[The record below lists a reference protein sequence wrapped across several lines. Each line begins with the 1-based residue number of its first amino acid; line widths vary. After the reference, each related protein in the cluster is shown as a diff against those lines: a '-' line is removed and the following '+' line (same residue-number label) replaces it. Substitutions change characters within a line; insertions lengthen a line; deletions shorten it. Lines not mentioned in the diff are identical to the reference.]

1 MEGRWNPIG
10 TQFLCFLVFIVGV
23 GIHGSWSL
31 NDEGLVL
38 FKFRSRVRS
47 DPHGA
52 LANWNLRDG
61 DPCMWSGVHCVAG
74 KVHIL
79 NLTGCSLEGTL
90 APELGKLVHLRS
102 IVLRNNCFSGIL
114 PSEIGNLKKLEI
126 LDLRNNYLSGAVP
139 AEIGRSQTLK
149 CLSVSG
155 NKFRG
160 TIPGEM
166 RRLKLLSH
174 LELDESLASSSASE
188 FKYVNCKNED
198 DTWMMRLKKLWR
210 AYSHAIPFTKSLREY
225 LHSSSLFQTFN
236 ARVHPLQPVKGSCCC
251 CSTTRPP
258 ADSTSDVPHLIQ
270 NVEILVNFARRRRL
284 QEQPSNLVAE
294 PTNDRGQNDVVVVV
308 PITKGSGSFPA
319 VPNSKSPSSP
329 PSISNDASSDHNAPS
344 ESPKGPIIHNHVPP
358 SFWDTWI
365 YFVFALMAVVLMA
378 LIVIMIVLCRRRG
391 MRHIGPWRSGISVQ
405 LQNALVSGIP
415 KLNRSELETA
425 CEDFSNIINSY
436 DGFIVYKGT
445 LSSGI
450 EIAVASTT
458 TTYRKEWSRNAEKA
472 YRRKIDTL
480 SKVNHKN
487 FTNLIGFCEEDEP
500 FNRMMV
506 FEYAPNGTLFEHIH
520 IKDMEHLDWTSRM
533 RIIMG
538 VAYCLKHMHDL
549 KPPVSHTNLT
559 SSSIFL
565 TDDYAAKI
573 AEISFL
579 SQAASK
585 PKPSSED
592 EGEHSELP
600 PIVDPE
606 ANVYNFGIILLEV
619 ISGKLPYSEKE
630 GPIEKWAKEY
640 LSDKSRITQ
649 IVDSSLKAFKTNQLE
664 VICEIVQECIISDP
678 RQRPSMSDIV
688 PRLKEVIPITQD
700 QAAPRLSPLWWAEL
714 EILSQEAN

>member
-10 TQFLCFLVFIVGV
+10 TQFWCFLVFIVGV
-23 GIHGSWSL
+23 KIHGSWSL

-38 FKFRSRVRS
+38 FKFRARVRY
-47 DPHGA
+47 DPYGA
-52 LANWNLRDG
+52 LANWNLKDG

-79 NLTGCSLEGTL
+79 NLSGCSLKGTL

-102 IVLRNNCFSGIL
+102 LVLRNNCFFGIL
-114 PSEIGNLKKLEI
+114 PREIGNLKKLEI
-126 LDLRNNYLSGAVP
+126 LDLRDNYFSGAVP

-174 LELDESLASSSASE
+174 LELDESLTSTSAAR
-188 FKYVNCKNED
+188 FKYVDCKFED
-198 DTWMMRLKKLWR
+198 DTWMVRLRQLQR
-210 AYSHAIPFTKSLREY
+210 AYSHILPPFMKSLREY
-225 LHSSSLFQTFN
+225 IHSLVFQM
-236 ARVHPLQPVKGSCCC
+236 VHSVQPVKGGCCC
-251 CSTTRPP
+251 CSNTP
-258 ADSTSDVPHLIQ
+258 
-270 NVEILVNFARRRRL
+270 EILFNFARRRRL
-284 QEQPSNLVAE
+284 QEQQPSNLVAAE
-294 PTNDRGQNDVVVVV
+294 PTSNNGPNFNDMIIV
-308 PITKGSGSFPA
+308 PITRGSGSFPA
-319 VPNSKSPSSP
+319 VPNSKSPPSP
-329 PSISNDASSDHNAPS
+329 TASSDHDGNAPS
-344 ESPKGPIIHNHVPP
+344 DSPKGPIIQDHAPP

-365 YFVFALMAVVLMA
+365 YFLFALMTAILLASIFV
-378 LIVIMIVLCRRRG
+378 MIFLCRRRG
-391 MRHIGPWRSGISVQ
+391 VRPIGPWTSGISGQ
-405 LQNALVSGIP
+405 LQKALVTGVP

-425 CEDFSNIINSY
+425 CEDFSNIITSY
-436 DGFIVYKGT
+436 DGYIVYKGT
-445 LSSGI
+445 LSTGV

-458 TTYRKEWSRNAEKA
+458 TTYRKLWSRNAEKA

-520 IKDMEHLDWTSRM
+520 IKEMEHLDWTSRM

-559 SSSIFL
+559 SNSIFL

-573 AEISFL
+573 TEIPFL

-592 EGEHSELP
+592 EGENSELP
-600 PIVDPE
+600 PTVDPE
-606 ANVYNFGIILLEV
+606 TNVYSFGIILLEV

-630 GPIEKWAKEY
+630 GPIEKWVKQY
-640 LSDKSRITQ
+640 LSDKSRITHMA
-649 IVDSSLKAFKTNQLE
+649 DPSLKAFKTKQLE
-664 VICEIVQECIISDP
+664 VICEVVQECIVTDP

-688 PRLKEVIPITQD
+688 PRLREAITISQD

>member
-31 NDEGLVL
+31 NDEGN
-38 FKFRSRVRS
+38 RSRVRS

-79 NLTGCSLEGTL
+79 
-90 APELGKLVHLRS
+90 
-102 IVLRNNCFSGIL
+102 VLRNNCFSGIL

-188 FKYVNCKNED
+188 FKYVNCKNE
-198 DTWMMRLKKLWR
+198 
-210 AYSHAIPFTKSLREY
+210 A
-225 LHSSSLFQTFN
+225 
-236 ARVHPLQPVKGSCCC
+236 
-251 CSTTRPP
+251 

-405 LQNALVSGIP
+405 LQNALVSVGIP

>member
-10 TQFLCFLVFIVGV
+10 TQFWCFLVFIVGV
-23 GIHGSWSL
+23 KIHGSWSL

-38 FKFRSRVRS
+38 FKFRARVRS
-47 DPHGA
+47 DPYGA
-52 LANWNLRDG
+52 LANWNLKDG

-79 NLTGCSLEGTL
+79 NLSGCSLKGTL

-102 IVLRNNCFSGIL
+102 LVLRNNCFFGIL
-114 PSEIGNLKKLEI
+114 PREIGNLKKLEI
-126 LDLRNNYLSGAVP
+126 LDLRDNYFSGAVP

-174 LELDESLASSSASE
+174 LELDESLTSTSAAG
-188 FKYVNCKNED
+188 FKYVDCKFED
-198 DTWMMRLKKLWR
+198 D
-210 AYSHAIPFTKSLREY
+210 FDV
-225 LHSSSLFQTFN
+225 
-236 ARVHPLQPVKGSCCC
+236 RVHYVQPVKGGCCC
-251 CSTTRPP
+251 CSNTPES
-258 ADSTSDVPHLIQ
+258 AMSDVPHLIQ
-270 NVEILVNFARRRRL
+270 NVEILFNFARRRRL
-284 QEQPSNLVAE
+284 QEQQPSNLVAAE
-294 PTNDRGQNDVVVVV
+294 PTSNNGPNFNDMIIV
-308 PITKGSGSFPA
+308 PITRGSGSFPA
-319 VPNSKSPSSP
+319 VPNSKSPPSP
-329 PSISNDASSDHNAPS
+329 TASSDHDGNAPS
-344 ESPKGPIIHNHVPP
+344 DSPKGPIIQDHVPP

-365 YFVFALMAVVLMA
+365 YFLFALMAAILLASIFV
-378 LIVIMIVLCRRRG
+378 MIFLCRRRG
-391 MRHIGPWRSGISVQ
+391 VRPIGPWTSGISGQ
-405 LQNALVSGIP
+405 LQKAL
-415 KLNRSELETA
+415 
-425 CEDFSNIINSY
+425 
-436 DGFIVYKGT
+436 
-445 LSSGI
+445 
-450 EIAVASTT
+450 
-458 TTYRKEWSRNAEKA
+458 
-472 YRRKIDTL
+472 IDTL

-520 IKDMEHLDWTSRM
+520 IKEMEHLDWTSRM

-559 SSSIFL
+559 SNSIFL

-573 AEISFL
+573 TEIPFL

-592 EGEHSELP
+592 EGENSELP
-600 PIVDPE
+600 PTVDPE
-606 ANVYNFGIILLEV
+606 TNVYSFGIILLEV

-630 GPIEKWAKEY
+630 GPIEKWVHK
-640 LSDKSRITQ
+640 L
-649 IVDSSLKAFKTNQLE
+649 
-664 VICEIVQECIISDP
+664 
-678 RQRPSMSDIV
+678 
-688 PRLKEVIPITQD
+688 
-700 QAAPRLSPLWWAEL
+700 
-714 EILSQEAN
+714 